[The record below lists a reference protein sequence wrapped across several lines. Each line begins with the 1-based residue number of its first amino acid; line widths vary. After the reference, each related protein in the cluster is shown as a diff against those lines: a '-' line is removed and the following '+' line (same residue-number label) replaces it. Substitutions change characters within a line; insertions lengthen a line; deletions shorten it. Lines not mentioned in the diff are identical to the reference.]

1 MLPGC
6 LNNVSQPMEVFKTA
20 CYAKCV
26 KLKPQKQ
33 QEKKPAES
41 QLRDCLKTKLI
52 KKTSSQ
58 SVRNKDSAG
67 TKQNKTTYMF

>member
-1 MLPGC
+1 
-6 LNNVSQPMEVFKTA
+6 MEVFKTA

-26 KLKPQKQ
+26 QLKPQKQ
-33 QEKKPAES
+33 QKKPAES

-52 KKTSSQ
+52 KKTPSQ

-67 TKQNKTTYMF
+67 TKQNNVHVLKTVTTHTKAPPH